1 MQRTRKRTA
10 SEDQEQYDI
19 IGNDLMDYSNLS
31 VSDFI
36 KESKKGN
43 IDIDDFHSVF
53 FKKAEE
59 IQKRY
64 NHFITISKK
73 EAKDSITKLDRK
85 STLAGL
91 PISVKDNI
99 CTRGI
104 QSTAGSKILENYI
117 PPFDATSVS
126 HGKEAGGIIVGK
138 TVQDEFGFG
147 TFSTN
152 SAFGIPKNPID
163 PKRSCGGSSGG
174 AGGFTRAIDMPHIAL
189 GESTGG
195 SISCPASFCGV
206 VGLTPTYGRVSRYG
220 LIDYA
225 NSLDKIGPMAKTVK
239 DSALMLSII
248 SGNDPLDQTSIQQ
261 KAEDFT
267 RYCGKDIKG
276 MKIGIPK
283 EYFKGIDKDVEKTVR
298 SAISK
303 LEELGAKT
311 VDISLPTTDYA
322 IPSYYII
329 ATVEA
334 STNLA
339 KYCGM
344 RYGAQDEIK
353 GYFNEYFSGIRG
365 KYLGEEA
372 KRRIILGTYA
382 RMAGYRDQY
391 YLKAL
396 KVRTLIIEDF
406 RKAFRKVDVLAAPTM
421 PIIAPKFTD
430 IEKLTPVENYAMD
443 NLTVGPNLAGIP
455 MISVPC
461 GTSQN
466 MPVGLHLLG
475 DHLKEGNIIQTADA
489 FERM

>member
-1 MQRTRKRTA
+1 
-10 SEDQEQYDI
+10 
-19 IGNDLMDYSNLS
+19 MDYSRLS

-36 KESKKGN
+36 KESKKSN
-43 IDIDDFHSVF
+43 IDINDFHSRF
-53 FKKAEE
+53 FEE
-59 IQKRY
+59 TEKIQKRY
-64 NHFITISKK
+64 NYFITISKK
-73 EAKDSITKLDRK
+73 EAKDSIRKLDRK
-85 STLAGL
+85 SKLAGI

-99 CTRGI
+99 CTKGI

-117 PPFDATSVS
+117 PPFDATSIS
-126 HGKEAGGIIVGK
+126 RGKQEEGIIIGK

-152 SAFGIPKNPID
+152 SAFGYPKNPVD
-163 PKRSCGGSSGG
+163 PNRSCGGSSGG
-174 AGGFTRAIDMPHIAL
+174 AGGFTKAINMPHIAL

-225 NSLDKIGPMAKTVK
+225 NSLDKIGPMSKTMK

-248 SGNDPLDQTSIQQ
+248 SGKDQLDQTSIQ
-261 KAEDFT
+261 KNAEDFT

-283 EYFKGIDKDVEKTVR
+283 EYFKDIDKDIEKTVM

-311 VDISLPTTDYA
+311 TDISLSTTDYV

-339 KYCGM
+339 RYCGM

-353 GYFNEYFSGIRG
+353 GYFNEYFSNTRG

-396 KVRTLIIEDF
+396 KVRTLIIKDF
-406 RKAFRKVDVLAAPTM
+406 KKAFRKVDVLAAPTM
-421 PIIAPKFTD
+421 PIIAPKFTE
-430 IEKLTPVENYAMD
+430 IEKLTPIENYAMD

-455 MISVPC
+455 MISIPC
-461 GTSQN
+461 GTAKE

-475 DHLKEGNIIQTADA
+475 DHLQEGKIIQAADA
-489 FERM
+489 YERM